1 MKQPTESPEQTADAA
16 LRAETLCEAFQITAT
31 ESPDRIAHRRLGGD
45 VEITWGQYADRVR
58 TIATGLHALG
68 VRRGDAVA
76 MMLVNRPEFNLVD
89 TAALHLGAV
98 PFSLYNMMSPEQIAY
113 QFGNSEARVVVT
125 ESQFLDQVLE
135 ARSGLQEHVVLV
147 DGSHAEA
154 ISLSELEEAA
164 EPDFDF
170 EASWRSVSPDDVA
183 TLIYTSGTTGPPK
196 GAQLSHGSLMFE
208 NRAVAAVLATTP
220 GGRAVSYLPSAH
232 IADRFLSHYYNSICF
247 GATVTSVA
255 DPKQV
260 GAALAEVR
268 PTTFGAVPRI
278 WEKLKAGLAAA
289 GVTDA
294 AALSEEQKAG
304 VRAKIGLDQAEWLI
318 SGAAPIPE
326 SVLRFFLDLGLPV
339 CEVWGMSELSCLAT
353 INPPDDIRLGTVGMA
368 LPGVDLRLLDDGE
381 LLVRCP
387 LLMKGYRADP
397 ERTAEAIDADGWLHT
412 GDVARIDED
421 GYVKIVDRKKELIIN
436 AAGKNMSPA
445 NIEQKLKASSPL
457 IGQAICIGDGRP
469 YNVALLVLDPDTAAS
484 WAAERGVEPSIAS
497 LSGND
502 DLRAQ
507 VAEAVD
513 EANSALSR
521 VEQIKTF
528 EVLDTDWEPAGDELT
543 PTSKLKRKPIQEKY
557 APTIERLYTDS
568 PRARETA

>member
-1 MKQPTESPEQTADAA
+1 MNQPTESPEQTADAA

-58 TIATGLHALG
+58 TIATGLHTLG

-164 EPDFDF
+164 EPNFDF

-497 LSGND
+497 LSSND

-568 PRARETA
+568 PRASETA